1 MQGTAKLYFQ
11 LSGPENQVFSVM
23 YRSICEDLNQVPS
36 GTSAHKQFVL
46 NQLIEGKAFQAKGE
60 HVALRRWFSWLDAAH
75 GFDPIYNSRLLIC
88 IIYGMQCKLYK
99 DLQDIP
105 LWNYSG
111 DDQPAPTLEPDDEGE
126 DDVDEDVAEEIA
138 DAKEADVKVA
148 DAVGKNMKADD
159 TKAQVNAKDE
169 ISKMRLSCKSN

>member
-1 MQGTAKLYFQ
+1 
-11 LSGPENQVFSVM
+11 
-23 YRSICEDLNQVPS
+23 
-36 GTSAHKQFVL
+36 
-46 NQLIEGKAFQAKGE
+46 
-60 HVALRRWFSWLDAAH
+60 
-75 GFDPIYNSRLLIC
+75 
-88 IIYGMQCKLYK
+88 MQCKLYK

-111 DDQPAPTLEPDDEGE
+111 DDQPAPTLEPDEGE
-126 DDVDEDVAEEIA
+126 DDVEEDVAEEIA

-169 ISKMRLSCKSN
+169 ISKMRLSCKHILCVSTKILCRDGLQQLVRIVMTMVKPVRTEHAANARNCRGTDGCREYYISAAKGKVF